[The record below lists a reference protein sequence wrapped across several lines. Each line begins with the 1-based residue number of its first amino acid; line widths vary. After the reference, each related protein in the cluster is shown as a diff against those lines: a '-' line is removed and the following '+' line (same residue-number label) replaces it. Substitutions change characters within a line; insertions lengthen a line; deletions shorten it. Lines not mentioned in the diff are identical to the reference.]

1 MNSYIIETQN
11 LSFGYSELMTIEGI
25 NLKIE
30 KGSIYGLLGPN
41 GAGKTTTIRLLLGLL
56 DPLNGDIK
64 IFGMSHTNKSID
76 ILKNVGAMI
85 ESPSLYEHLTGWDNL
100 EITRRIHNVPRKRID
115 EVLEIVKLQSASRNK
130 VKHYS
135 LGMKQRLGL
144 ALSLISKPDLL
155 ILDEPT
161 NGLDPHGIIETR
173 DLLSRLSKD
182 YGITVLISSHLLS
195 EVEKLVSHIG
205 ILSQGKLAF
214 QGTMQELLA
223 LKHQQGIL
231 RIHTNDNT
239 ASAMVLKDQLNLNS
253 KIAESMEVPFNT
265 KEEIAQIARILILEG
280 IEMYELHVINTDLEQ
295 IFLNITQN

>member
-1 MNSYIIETQN
+1 MSNYIIETQN
-11 LSFGYSELMTIEGI
+11 LSFGYSKSMTIEGI

-56 DPLNGDIK
+56 QPMDGDIK
-64 IFGMSHTNKSID
+64 LFGMSLTNKSLE

-85 ESPSLYEHLTGWDNL
+85 ETPSLYEHLSAWDNL
-100 EITRRIHNVPRKRID
+100 EITRRIHKAPRKRID
-115 EVLEIVKLQSASRNK
+115 DVLEIVKLQSASRTR
-130 VKHYS
+130 VKNYS

-144 ALSLISKPDLL
+144 ALSLISKPQLL

-173 DLLSRLSKD
+173 ELLSRLTND
-182 YGITVLISSHLLS
+182 FGISVLISSHLLS
-195 EVEKLVSHIG
+195 EVEKLVTHIG
-205 ILSQGKLAF
+205 ILTNGKLAF

-231 RIHTNDNT
+231 RIQTNDNQS
-239 ASAMVLKDQLNLNS
+239 AAMVLKDQLNISS
-253 KIAESMEVPFNT
+253 KIAEYMEVNFNN
-265 KEEIAQIARILILEG
+265 KGEIAKIAKALINKGLDV
-280 IEMYELHVINTDLEQ
+280 YELHVINTDLEQ
-295 IFLNITQN
+295 IFLDITNN

>member
-1 MNSYIIETQN
+1 MNRYIIETQN

-205 ILSQGKLAF
+205 ILSKGKLAF

-231 RIHTNDNT
+231 RIQTNDNA
-239 ASAMVLKDQLNLNS
+239 ASAMVLRDQLNLNS

>member
-1 MNSYIIETQN
+1 
-11 LSFGYSELMTIEGI
+11 MTIEGI

-56 DPLNGDIK
+56 QPMDGDIK
-64 IFGMSHTNKSID
+64 LFGMSLTNKSLE

-85 ESPSLYEHLTGWDNL
+85 ETPSLYEHLSAWDNL
-100 EITRRIHNVPRKRID
+100 EITRRIHKAPRKRID
-115 EVLEIVKLQSASRNK
+115 DVLEIVKLQSASRTR
-130 VKHYS
+130 VKNYS

-144 ALSLISKPDLL
+144 ALSLISKPQLL

-173 DLLSRLSKD
+173 ELLSRLTND
-182 YGITVLISSHLLS
+182 FGISVLISSHLLS
-195 EVEKLVSHIG
+195 EVEKLVTHIG
-205 ILSQGKLAF
+205 ILTNGKLAF

-231 RIHTNDNT
+231 RIQTNDNQS
-239 ASAMVLKDQLNLNS
+239 AAMVLKDQLNISS
-253 KIAESMEVPFNT
+253 KIAEYMEVNFNN
-265 KEEIAQIARILILEG
+265 KGEIAKIAKALINKGLDV
-280 IEMYELHVINTDLEQ
+280 YELHVINTDLEQ
-295 IFLNITQN
+295 IFLDITNN